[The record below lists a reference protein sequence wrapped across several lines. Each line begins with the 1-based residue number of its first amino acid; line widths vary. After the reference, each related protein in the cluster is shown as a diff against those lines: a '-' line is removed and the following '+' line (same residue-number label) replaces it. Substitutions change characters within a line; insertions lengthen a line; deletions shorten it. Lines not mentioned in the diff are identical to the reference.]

1 MFAIYGISGPIFQG
15 TLENLSRLQP
25 VVRRAPTTPIR
36 RIGAEVEANVLA
48 GKSIPAATNSTNAE
62 AIKAYQAVLPQ
73 ELERGPLYHA
83 DQIMQRQVITVNAS
97 DDVAR
102 AWRVLVEHQ
111 IHQAPVLDATGHLVG
126 IVGERDLL
134 TSFNIDDGQLRDVLL
149 KRVSDVMSTPVVAA
163 APITDIRRIAR
174 VMLDRKVDGVPVVND
189 GGALLGFI
197 SRSDILQAVITDPPL
212 SIWR

>member
-25 VVRRAPTTPIR
+25 VLRRSPPPPVRRV
-36 RIGAEVEANVLA
+36 GAEVEGDVLTGKPIPTTTA
-48 GKSIPAATNSTNAE
+48 GINTE
-62 AIKAYQAVLPQ
+62 AIKAYQSALPQ

-83 DQIMQRQVITVNAS
+83 DQIMQRQVITVRAS

-111 IHQAPVLDATGHLVG
+111 IHQAPVLDATGRLVG

-134 TSFNIDDGQLRDVLL
+134 TTFNIDDGQLRDVLF

-163 APITDIRRIAR
+163 APITDIRRIAGVR
-174 VMLDRKVDGVPVVND
+174 LDREVDGVPVVND
-189 GGALLGFI
+189 SGALLGFI
-197 SRSDILQAVITDPPL
+197 SRSDILKAVITDPPL

>member
-1 MFAIYGISGPIFQG
+1 MFAIYGISGPLFQG
-15 TLENLSRLQP
+15 TLENLGRLPP
-25 VVRRAPTTPIR
+25 VLRRSPPPPVRRV
-36 RIGAEVEANVLA
+36 GAEVEGDVLA
-48 GKSIPAATNSTNAE
+48 GKPISITATGINAE
-62 AIKAYQAVLPQ
+62 AVKAYQSVLPQ

-83 DQIMQRQVITVNAS
+83 DQIMQRQVITVNAN

-102 AWRVLVEHQ
+102 AWRVLVEPP
-111 IHQAPVLDATGHLVG
+111 IHQAPVLDATGRLVG

-134 TSFNIDDGQLRDVLL
+134 TSFNIDDGQLRDVLF
-149 KRVSDVMSTPVVAA
+149 KRVNDVMSTPVVAA

>member
-25 VVRRAPTTPIR
+25 VLRRCPPPPVRSV
-36 RIGAEVEANVLA
+36 GAEVVGDVLTGKPIPTTTA
-48 GKSIPAATNSTNAE
+48 GINTE
-62 AIKAYQAVLPQ
+62 AIKAYQSALPQ

-83 DQIMQRQVITVNAS
+83 DQIMQRQVITVRAS

-111 IHQAPVLDATGHLVG
+111 IHQAPVLDATGRLVG

-134 TSFNIDDGQLRDVLL
+134 TTFNIDDGQLRDVLF

-174 VMLDRKVDGVPVVND
+174 VMLNRKVDGVPVVND

>member
-1 MFAIYGISGPIFQG
+1 M
-15 TLENLSRLQP
+15 
-25 VVRRAPTTPIR
+25 
-36 RIGAEVEANVLA
+36 
-48 GKSIPAATNSTNAE
+48 
-62 AIKAYQAVLPQ
+62 
-73 ELERGPLYHA
+73 
-83 DQIMQRQVITVNAS
+83 ITVRAS

-111 IHQAPVLDATGHLVG
+111 IHQAPVLDATGRLVG

-134 TSFNIDDGQLRDVLL
+134 TTFNIDDGQLRDVLF

-174 VMLDRKVDGVPVVND
+174 VMLDRQVDGVPVVND
-189 GGALLGFI
+189 SGALLGFI
-197 SRSDILQAVITDPPL
+197 SRSDILKAVITDPPL

>member
-36 RIGAEVEANVLA
+36 RIGAEVEADVLA

-134 TSFNIDDGQLRDVLL
+134 TSFNIDDGQLRDVLF

>member
-1 MFAIYGISGPIFQG
+1 M
-15 TLENLSRLQP
+15 
-25 VVRRAPTTPIR
+25 
-36 RIGAEVEANVLA
+36 
-48 GKSIPAATNSTNAE
+48 
-62 AIKAYQAVLPQ
+62 
-73 ELERGPLYHA
+73 
-83 DQIMQRQVITVNAS
+83 
-97 DDVAR
+97 
-102 AWRVLVEHQ
+102 
-111 IHQAPVLDATGHLVG
+111 LDATGHLVG

-134 TSFNIDDGQLRDVLL
+134 TSFNIDDGQLRDVLF